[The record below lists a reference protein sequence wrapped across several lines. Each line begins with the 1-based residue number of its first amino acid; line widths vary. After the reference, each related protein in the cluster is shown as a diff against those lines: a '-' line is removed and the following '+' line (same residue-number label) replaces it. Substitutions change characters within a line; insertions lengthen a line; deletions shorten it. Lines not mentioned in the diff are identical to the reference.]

1 MSKLVK
7 IEKYF
12 CRNLK
17 LKNMIGIVIIFLL
30 WAILNITSGNNVGEG
45 ILILVLCFF
54 APLVITVILLW
65 DDIKDAWNKDE
76 NK

>member
-1 MSKLVK
+1 
-7 IEKYF
+7 
-12 CRNLK
+12 
-17 LKNMIGIVIIFLL
+17 MIGIVIIFLL